1 MAGVDCIITEKE
13 KNMQRQRIEQ
23 RIDAVEAELRQ
34 QLDPAKAVLLDELM
48 ENYRHL
54 CSIIA
59 TENRIHGF
67 KSGLAI
73 DLST

>member
-1 MAGVDCIITEKE
+1 MITEKE
-13 KNMQRQRIEQ
+13 KLTQRQRIEQ
-23 RIDAVEAELRQ
+23 HIDVAEAELRQ
-34 QLDPAKAVLLDELM
+34 RLSPSETVLLDELV
-48 ENYRHL
+48 ENYRQL

-73 DLST
+73 ELPP